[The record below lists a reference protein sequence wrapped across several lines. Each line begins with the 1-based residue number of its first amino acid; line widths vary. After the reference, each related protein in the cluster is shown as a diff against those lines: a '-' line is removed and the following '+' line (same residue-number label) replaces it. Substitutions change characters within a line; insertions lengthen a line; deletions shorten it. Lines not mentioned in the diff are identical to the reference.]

1 MEFIKA
7 EIERKR
13 KEMEQKELIG
23 PERKY
28 FKRSELLKKEEEE
41 FRQRLNL
48 NKSSVKELASDE
60 CYDSLEPS
68 SSSSEYWFA
77 SKYRG
82 MFNFLSIFPAGEER
96 ILPRKEVIRRLRD
109 RGQPIL
115 LFGESE
121 VDAFHRLKQLEVAEP
136 ENIRGFRNDF
146 QEAME
151 KVDQEYLN
159 ELLKS
164 KDSDK
169 DKDKRNA
176 YDVKYEHMN
185 TTIEDLRTLA
195 IDLGRWKDD
204 KSHDCKTIC
213 TFLKFLLELWGRQL
227 NERSE
232 EDKISTQGKNESAI
246 YTQTL
251 AYLKPL
257 FKQLKNNKV
266 ADDILK
272 HLMNIAKYM
281 LERDYVKA
289 NDCYLQMAIGNAPW
303 PIGVTMVGIHART
316 GREKIFAQNIAH
328 VLNDETQRKYIQ
340 GLKRLMTRCQRFFP
354 TDPSK
359 CVEYNA

>member
-1 MEFIKA
+1 MNFLKA

-41 FRQRLNL
+41 FRQRINL
-48 NKSSVKELASDE
+48 NKSSVNEMASDE
-60 CYDSLEPS
+60 CFDSQPS
-68 SSSSEYWFA
+68 SS
-77 SKYRG
+77 
-82 MFNFLSIFPAGEER
+82 NTGEEK

-227 NERSE
+227 NERNE
-232 EDKISTQGKNESAI
+232 EEKISTQGKNESAI

-289 NDCYLQMAIGNAPW
+289 SDCYLQMAIGNAPW